1 MLISPWTTR
10 ISQYP
15 VQELD
20 SSNGGISLLWR
31 DGIEIPAIIPGKLS
45 CWESKHG
52 ITMPHSLHHISVAE
66 NRLFLAT
73 ELEIAV
79 NINQGKTK
87 KETTLEIRIDYRG
100 LIISSRQCRFFL
112 FSCSELWKQ
121 MANFTYK
128 LYCFSTEFQSS
139 THLRDFLIF
148 SFSFL
153 KFPNHLLLQSLLTIT
168 YLYYQSYC
176 SSVCLSLTLFPYKT
190 KPNLQVKAKK

>member
-20 SSNGGISLLWR
+20 SSYGGISLLWR

-87 KETTLEIRIDYRG
+87 KETTLEIRID
-100 LIISSRQCRFFL
+100 
-112 FSCSELWKQ
+112 
-121 MANFTYK
+121 
-128 LYCFSTEFQSS
+128 
-139 THLRDFLIF
+139 
-148 SFSFL
+148 
-153 KFPNHLLLQSLLTIT
+153 
-168 YLYYQSYC
+168 
-176 SSVCLSLTLFPYKT
+176 
-190 KPNLQVKAKK
+190 